1 MGNSCTINSF
11 FDACS
16 GKRKRSG
23 ASPRA
28 GFAGASLPTGEWR
41 PCNPYYRVIP
51 YDWKHE
57 L

>member
-16 GKRKRSG
+16 GKRKPSG
-23 ASPRA
+23 A
-28 GFAGASLPTGEWR
+28 ASLPTGEWR